1 MVDFCP
7 QKQDFLGVQKKA
19 TGKRR
24 QMASRLLL
32 VFLDGKKA
40 VREETN
46 RAGNLRKSWSF
57 VYQRA
62 VQVQSQSCKPSS
74 LISSIRLASKAP
86 EFA

>member
-1 MVDFCP
+1 MILSGGLLSADARF
-7 QKQDFLGVQKKA
+7 FWSTKKA

-32 VFLDGKKA
+32 VFLDGKK
-40 VREETN
+40 VVGEETN

-57 VYQRA
+57 VYQRS

-74 LISSIRLASKAP
+74 
-86 EFA
+86 

>member
-1 MVDFCP
+1 MILSGGLLSAEARF
-7 QKQDFLGVQKKA
+7 FGGTKKA

-40 VREETN
+40 VGAETN

-57 VYQRA
+57 VYQRG

-74 LISSIRLASKAP
+74 
-86 EFA
+86 

>member
-1 MVDFCP
+1 MILSGGLLSAEARF
-7 QKQDFLGVQKKA
+7 FGGTKKN
-19 TGKRR
+19 TGKRRRR

-40 VREETN
+40 VGEETN

-57 VYQRA
+57 VYQHA

-74 LISSIRLASKAP
+74 
-86 EFA
+86 